1 MKKKIISTLIFSILV
16 LIGLIYISNYDYLL
30 NAVSKIYFTG
40 HTTAYIDDF
49 KQFDNN
55 ILSPSKN
62 PQVWPNHEKYNSI
75 TLPKA
80 LEAHHKK
87 TQTTAFVIIKNDSI
101 YFEK

>member
-1 MKKKIISTLIFSILV
+1 MKKKILSTLIFSILV

-30 NAVSKIYFTG
+30 NAVSKIYFKG

-75 TLPKA
+75 TLPNA
-80 LEAHHKK
+80 VVWVFLW
-87 TQTTAFVIIKNDSI
+87 
-101 YFEK
+101 